1 MYIISSTQLLFD
13 KVPNQKYINILKEL
27 CEGYLKLF

>member
-1 MYIISSTQLLFD
+1 MYKETIRMYIISSTQLLFD

-27 CEGYLKLF
+27 C